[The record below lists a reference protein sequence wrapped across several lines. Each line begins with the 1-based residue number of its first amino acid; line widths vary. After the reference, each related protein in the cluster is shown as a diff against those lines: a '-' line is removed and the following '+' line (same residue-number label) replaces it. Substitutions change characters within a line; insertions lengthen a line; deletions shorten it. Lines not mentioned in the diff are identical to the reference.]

1 MKKLLTVLLFCISA
15 VAFSAKPILVMEGKE
30 GFWIFVSD
38 EVLSGNNSKGIS
50 RAVISRSE
58 KGGAFTEVGTAAA
71 LLDLAA
77 MKKEFGNEFPSGVA
91 KELKLS
97 GEAELPAYLRAHPK
111 LEDYSLLLFS
121 MDFYRLT
128 GGVYFDK
135 YKPTVGTSLK
145 YKVSYYKTDGTLLP
159 EQPEGE
165 IVSGRLPDF
174 TAPKAF
180 SRTENDSAIQIQW
193 LGKASK
199 TQQPFIAHVY
209 GAKGSNGFVQ
219 LGKILPLTKGDSV
232 MYTWNEYVLPG
243 NQYRYFIRPANLVG
257 LEGVASDTVTAVS
270 ANFNTTQA
278 LENFTASDTTGG
290 ILFTWKALPAN
301 GRYTGICVQRKTLS
315 ENDYRSIDTIPLTS
329 SQYLDSRLIANI
341 SYQYQFRLVNVRFKL
356 LIPSAAITAIHRK
369 EKRNTHIPVTIQAVP
384 VKNGIEVK
392 WRMLRH
398 YEVNGYYVYRSISNG
413 EYQQYSNLTRD
424 TVFTDTAATNGRTL
438 YTYKVASIDF
448 NDAISELSSPVQA
461 KPLNRVL
468 PQEVSGILT
477 YSEPGKI
484 SLQWNNMNQYDEYVT
499 AYAVYRKK
507 GSYALSSTQSVEDL
521 KRAGFERLNK
531 TPVASVLYSDVNASS
546 GTYTYAVTS
555 LDAAG
560 NESLVSQ
567 LAEAKPIE
575 KLLAAPSFF
584 SVTKT
589 TSGVLLR
596 WNAELQKDITDYLIY
611 RRQRTETN
619 ATLIGTVKASE
630 LSYTDIKAATGSFY
644 FYSIKAKSSSGGESD
659 FSPEKGIVR

>member
-1 MKKLLTVLLFCISA
+1 MKKLLTVLLLFISG

-97 GEAELPAYLRAHPK
+97 GEADLPAYLRTHPK

-121 MDFYRLT
+121 MDFYRLA

-135 YKPTVGTSLK
+135 YKPASGTSLK
-145 YKVSYYKTDGTLLP
+145 YKVSYYKADGTLLP

-165 IVSGRLPDF
+165 IISGRLPDF
-174 TAPKAF
+174 PAPKAF
-180 SRTENDSAIQIQW
+180 SRTENDSAIQVKW
-193 LGKASK
+193 LGKPSK
-199 TQQPFIAHVY
+199 TQQSFIANVY
-209 GAKGSNGFVQ
+209 GARGSNGFVL

-232 MYTWNEYVLPG
+232 MYTWNEYVQPG

-257 LEGVASDTVTAVS
+257 LEGTASDTVTVVS
-270 ANFNTTQA
+270 ANFNNT
-278 LENFTASDTTGG
+278 LVFENFKATDTTGG
-290 ILFTWKALPAN
+290 ILFTWNALPAN

-315 ENDYRSIDTIPLTS
+315 EKDYRSIDTIPLTS

-369 EKRNTHIPVTIQAVP
+369 EKRNTHIPLTINATP

-413 EYQQYSNLTRD
+413 EFQQYSNLTRD
-424 TVFTDTAATNGRTL
+424 TVFIDTAATNGRTL
-438 YTYKVASIDF
+438 YTYKIASIDF

-468 PQEVSGILT
+468 PQEVSGLIT

-484 SLQWNNMNQYDEYVT
+484 SLQWNNMTRFDEYVT
-499 AYAVYRKK
+499 AYAIYRKK
-507 GSYALSSTQSVEDL
+507 GSYTLSSNQSAEDL

-560 NESLVSQ
+560 NESLVTQ

-575 KLLAAPSFF
+575 TLLAAPSFF
-584 SVTKT
+584 SLTKANT
-589 TSGVLLR
+589 GVVLR
-596 WNAELQKDITDYLIY
+596 WNTELQKNITDYLIY
-611 RRQRTETN
+611 RRLRTETN

-630 LSYTDIKAATGSFY
+630 LSYTDIKAAPGSFY